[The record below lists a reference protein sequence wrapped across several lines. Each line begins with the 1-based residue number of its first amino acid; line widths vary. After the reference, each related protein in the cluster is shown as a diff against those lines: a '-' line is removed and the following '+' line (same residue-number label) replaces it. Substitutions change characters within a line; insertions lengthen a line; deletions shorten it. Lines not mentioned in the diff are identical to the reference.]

1 MATLVIWDSWT
12 IGDYL
17 SNRQPLPRHHSLVEN
32 TSQIFQLDLGVG
44 PVAKKVVLKSVLF
57 QHNLKF
63 QICTDSENT
72 NPFFH

>member
-1 MATLVIWDSWT
+1 MATSAVWDPWT
-12 IGDYL
+12 TGDCL

-32 TSQIFQLDLGVG
+32 SSQRFQGVG
-44 PVAKKVVLKSVLF
+44 PVGRKVVLKSVLF

-63 QICTDSENT
+63 HICTDLESA